1 MNESKTLFNR
11 KVLNFQKTVWNT
23 NYGILNLCI
32 TTIKR
37 NINFFL
43 IVLIIPTK
51 ISDIKTFIKLLP
63 ETSPADHFILKQ
75 NITKQKQKYS
85 DEELTILKIYVNDCF
100 TGFNG
105 ILIFALK
112 PVSEHIAS
120 PVAHIKNTRILRQKF
135 VKKMEKSCNMSHTEN
150 ERT

>member
-11 KVLNFQKTVWNT
+11 KVLNFQKTIWNT

-43 IVLIIPTK
+43 IILIIPTK
-51 ISDIKTFIKLLP
+51 ISGIKTFIKLLP

-75 NITKQKQKYS
+75 NITKQKKK
-85 DEELTILKIYVNDCF
+85 KI
-100 TGFNG
+100 
-105 ILIFALK
+105 
-112 PVSEHIAS
+112 
-120 PVAHIKNTRILRQKF
+120 Q
-135 VKKMEKSCNMSHTEN
+135 
-150 ERT
+150 